1 LEPLVSVICI
11 TRNHE
16 RFCIESLDSVL
27 NQTYKNIEWIILD
40 AASTDSTVK
49 LIDNWL
55 VDNNVSAVF
64 LKEKELKPVTVNLNK
79 ALTFAKG
86 EYVQF
91 LSLDDLLL
99 PEKIK
104 VQVNLF
110 LKDNIDLVFTNS
122 RKIGVNG
129 VDFGSFKEKDY
140 LMDLNGVSFK
150 KKIRKGCFL
159 LLQACLI
166 KINVFN
172 KIGKFDENLAIEDWD
187 WFLRFW
193 SYDSS
198 LIAKYD
204 YTENTIYRLDIV
216 SLWYNRNYKLFES
229 HFGIMKKHHIYGNQS
244 NIINHINLFKGKS
257 ETKLIDKLKI
267 IFYFLF
273 CFRRISFL
281 LFYITNNENLLNA
294 AYFFEKK
301 YDTYTNKEF

>member
-1 LEPLVSVICI
+1 MEPLVSVICI

-16 RFCIESLDSVL
+16 HFCIESLDSVL

-40 AASTDSTVK
+40 AASTDNTVA

-55 VDNNVSAVF
+55 VENDVQAVF
-64 LKEKELKPVTVNLNK
+64 LKEKVLKPITVNLNK
-79 ALTFAKG
+79 ALSYAKG

-150 KKIRKGCFL
+150 KEIRKGCFC

-193 SYDSS
+193 SVDSK
-198 LIAKYD
+198 LTAKFD
-204 YTENTIYRLDIV
+204 FKENTIYRLNEV
-216 SLWYNRNYKLFES
+216 SLWYNRNYNLFKS
-229 HFGIMKKHHIYGNQS
+229 HFDTMKKHHIYGNQS
-244 NIINHINLFKGKS
+244 NIIAHLSFFKGRS
-257 ETKLIDKLKI
+257 ETSRIHKFKQLGYL
-267 IFYFLF
+267 LF
-273 CFRRISFL
+273 RFRKISFL
-281 LFYITNNENLLNA
+281 LFYLTNNVNLLNA
-294 AYFFEKK
+294 IYFFEKK
-301 YDTYTNKEF
+301 YDTYRNK